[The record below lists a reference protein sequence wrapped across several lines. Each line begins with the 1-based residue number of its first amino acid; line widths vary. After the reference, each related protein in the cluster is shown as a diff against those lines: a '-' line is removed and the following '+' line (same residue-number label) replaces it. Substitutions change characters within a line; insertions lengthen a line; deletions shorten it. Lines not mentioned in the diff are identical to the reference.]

1 MLITP
6 LATLFVHPS
15 SFIPHPFLLM
25 AVANSR
31 SFPAWALISLV
42 TNGLLLATVA
52 LLLLRNES
60 PTHSSR
66 IKIMP
71 IPASTTDAQEA
82 ASIISKLESRQQLTY
97 EQWVDLLDKEAKAA
111 VKNKPDRLIILA
123 GDSLSLWFPPELLPS
138 DRTWLNQGISG
149 ETSTG
154 LLKRLNLFEKT
165 EPKAIFVM
173 IGINDLVKGV
183 SDQDLL
189 ENYEKIVE
197 TLKQAH
203 PKSKIV
209 VQSILP
215 HANKSTNEKRDRLL
229 NISNKRIHDLN
240 EKIAAIA
247 QTAQVS
253 YLDLQPLFVDNEG
266 YLKSDLTTDGLHLS
280 SQGYLVWRS
289 AIQTFAQ
296 LALDAP

>member
-1 MLITP
+1 M
-6 LATLFVHPS
+6 
-15 SFIPHPFLLM
+15 
-25 AVANSR
+25 ANSK

-60 PTHSSR
+60 PSNSSR
-66 IKIMP
+66 IKITP
-71 IPASTTDAQEA
+71 LPASTTDAQEA
-82 ASIISKLESRQQLTY
+82 ADIVSKLESRQQLTY

-111 VKNKPDRLIILA
+111 VKNKPDRLTVLV

-149 ETSTG
+149 ETSAG

-165 EPKAIFVM
+165 EPQAIFLM
-173 IGINDLVKGV
+173 IGINDLVKGI

-189 ENYEKIVE
+189 ENYQKIVQD
-197 TLKQAH
+197 LKEAH
-203 PKSKIV
+203 PKSRII

-229 NISNKRIHDLN
+229 DISNKRIHDLN
-240 EKIAAIA
+240 QKIAAITQSA
-247 QTAQVS
+247 NVS

-266 YLKSDLTTDGLHLS
+266 YLRSELTTDGLHLS

-289 AIQTFAQ
+289 AIQTFSQ
-296 LALDAP
+296 LELDTSKSES

>member
-1 MLITP
+1 M
-6 LATLFVHPS
+6 
-15 SFIPHPFLLM
+15 
-25 AVANSR
+25 ANSK

-60 PTHSSR
+60 PSNSSR
-66 IKIMP
+66 IKITP
-71 IPASTTDAQEA
+71 LPASTTDAQEA
-82 ASIISKLESRQQLTY
+82 ADIVSKLESRQQLTY

-111 VKNKPDRLIILA
+111 VKNKPDRLTVLV

-149 ETSTG
+149 ETSAG

-165 EPKAIFVM
+165 EPQAIFLM

-189 ENYEKIVE
+189 ENYQKIVQD
-197 TLKQAH
+197 LKEAH
-203 PKSKIV
+203 PKSRII

-229 NISNKRIHDLN
+229 DISNERIHDLN
-240 EKIAAIA
+240 QKIAAIA
-247 QTAQVS
+247 QSANVS

-266 YLKSDLTTDGLHLS
+266 YLRSELTTDGLHLS

-289 AIQTFAQ
+289 AIQTFSQ
-296 LALDAP
+296 LELDTSKSES